1 MSLGSH
7 GRLSRRDR
15 LPISA
20 DINVVSLI
28 DIAFVLLIIF
38 MIAAPMLQGGVDVQ
52 LPRAVARPLSTKEG
66 LIITVDRSGRVFV
79 DREGMSFEQFRASVR
94 AIVARRHPS
103 GIFLRGDRNAPY
115 GVVVRVLSVLRQ
127 AGIADVGMVTED
139 EQTP

>member
-7 GRLSRRDR
+7 GRLGRRDR

-20 DINVVSLI
+20 DINVTSLI

-115 GVVVRVLSVLRQ
+115 GAVVRVLAVLRE

-139 EQTP
+139 ESTP